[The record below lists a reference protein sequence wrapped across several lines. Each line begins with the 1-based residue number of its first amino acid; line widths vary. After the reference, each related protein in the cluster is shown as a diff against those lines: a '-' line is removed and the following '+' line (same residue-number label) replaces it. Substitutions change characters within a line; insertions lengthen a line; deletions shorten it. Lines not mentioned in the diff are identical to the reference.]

1 MTIQD
6 LLKDV
11 SVKDLTTFARAIPTP
26 EDFLLQRVVFPS
38 LTVNEVKW
46 RIKDNGRYVNTAKY
60 RAYDTSVPIA
70 SREAWSNVR
79 EGALIEMGQKLVV
92 GEQEQL
98 LLDAE
103 RGADQDRLIE
113 LLYDDV
119 ERHVE
124 SVYSRLELAAGDVLL
139 DGKLN
144 VDENRLITEADY
156 GMPAGNRVTA
166 AVPWT
171 DSQNSDPIADEL
183 GWLQY
188 LDDLG
193 VPEPEFVLT
202 SKKAYAPLANNQAY
216 RAAFY
221 QSVSPSTTPTATLN
235 PAQVQSVRATYGLPP
250 VRFYKAQVRVDGV
263 ARKVLPESAWIY
275 VPPQRERWAQ
285 IQWGRTWDS
294 LNLTRGTNPQIL
306 REDAP
311 GLIVTRGIQTDP
323 GQIWTKVAAAAMPV
337 MHTPDG
343 HLVASV
349 I

>member
-11 SVKDLTTFARAIPTP
+11 TVRDLTTFARALPTP
-26 EDFLLQRVVFPS
+26 EDFLLQQLVFPA
-38 LTVNEVKW
+38 LKINEVKW
-46 RIKDNGRYVNTAKY
+46 RIKDNGRYVNVAKY
-60 RAYDTSVPIA
+60 RAYDASVPFA
-70 SREAWSNVR
+70 SRDAWSNVR
-79 EGALIEMGQKLVV
+79 EGGLAEMGQKLVV

-124 SVYSRLELAAGDVLL
+124 AIQGRIELAAADVLL
-139 DGKLN
+139 DGKLTIN
-144 VDENRLITEADY
+144 ENNYVNEADF
-156 GMPAGNRVTA
+156 GMPAANQVTA
-166 AVPWT
+166 PVPW
-171 DSQNSDPIADEL
+171 SDPASDPLKDEL

-193 VPEPEFVLT
+193 VPTPEFVLT
-202 SKKAYAPLANNQAY
+202 SKKAYSYFANNAVY
-216 RAAFY
+216 RAAFWN
-221 QSVSPSTTPTATLN
+221 SVSPSTTPTATLT
-235 PAQVQSVRATYGLPP
+235 PAQVQSVRDTYGLPR
-250 VRFYKAQVRVDGV
+250 VVFYKAQVRVDGV
-263 ARKVLPESAWIY
+263 ATKVLPQDKWIY
-275 VPPQRERWAQ
+275 IPPQRDRWAQ

-294 LNLTRGTNPQIL
+294 LNLTRGTNPEIL

-337 MHTPDG
+337 MHTPDA
-343 HLVASV
+343 HLVATV